1 MGLDIF
7 SLEGR
12 VAIVTGGSKG
22 LGEAMARALA
32 EAGASLVVAS
42 RNLTECQNIANSIA
56 VVTGRG
62 TLALRVDVTVRPEVD
77 RMVEETL
84 SRFGRIDILVN
95 NAGINIRKPLMELS
109 DEDWSQVM
117 SINLTG
123 PMLCSR
129 AVGKVMIERR
139 SGSIINLSSTLGYV
153 GLPARTAYS
162 SSKAGLVGFTRT
174 LALEWAQYNVRVNAV
189 CPGPFETAMNKAL
202 LQNPEVF
209 DYFVSR
215 IPLGRIANPEELA
228 GPIIFLASDA
238 SSFMTG
244 STLLI
249 DGGWTA
255 Q

>member
-1 MGLDIF
+1 M
-7 SLEGR
+7 
-12 VAIVTGGSKG
+12 
-22 LGEAMARALA
+22 
-32 EAGASLVVAS
+32 
-42 RNLTECQNIANSIA
+42 
-56 VVTGRG
+56 
-62 TLALRVDVTVRPEVD
+62 
-77 RMVEETL
+77 
-84 SRFGRIDILVN
+84 
-95 NAGINIRKPLMELS
+95 
-109 DEDWSQVM
+109 
-117 SINLTG
+117 
-123 PMLCSR
+123 
-129 AVGKVMIERR
+129 
-139 SGSIINLSSTLGYV
+139 
-153 GLPARTAYS
+153 
-162 SSKAGLVGFTRT
+162 GFTRT

-244 STLLI
+244 ATLLI